1 MTSNVTPIKKQ
12 RVKINTGFR
21 FHFAEFTAEGRD
33 DIALYDSLRIT
44 LKRAAGL
51 LDFIEEAIEEDS
63 PKQAIQSAELEC
75 RDALAILEAWWKAK
89 KRGSKQEAEAAN

>member
-1 MTSNVTPIKKQ
+1 MTDNVTPIEKQ
-12 RVKINTGFR
+12 RAEIDTGFR

-33 DIALYDSLRIT
+33 DTALYDSLRIT

-51 LDFIEEAIEEDS
+51 LDFIEEAMEEDS

-75 RDALAILEAWWKAK
+75 RDALAILEAWWKARRLRK
-89 KRGSKQEAEAAN
+89 SA

>member
-1 MTSNVTPIKKQ
+1 MTDNVAPIGKQ
-12 RVKINTGFR
+12 RAEIDTGFR

-33 DIALYDSLRIT
+33 DTALYDSLRIT

-51 LDFIEEAIEEDS
+51 LDFIEEAMEKDS

-75 RDALAILEAWWKAK
+75 RDALAILEAWGKGIKERSRKA
-89 KRGSKQEAEAAN
+89 AEPA